1 MKHAGAEIPAID
13 ASTREEAGLSFI
25 VDFEPIGR
33 RGPCPEDGTVL
44 DAARA
49 LGVDLASLCGGAGTC
64 GRCKVQIVAGNVTP
78 PAARETGK
86 LSAEELAQCY
96 RLACLVKPLSDCRLH
111 VPPESLTALQRTQV
125 EGLEVPA
132 TVQPSVTSCV
142 VDIARPTLEDLRGD
156 DERLCEAV
164 AAVSGIAPM
173 IPDLEVARL
182 ASTELRRLGW
192 HARVTLRGREVVH
205 VAAVDAPWLGLAVD
219 IGTTKIAAYLVD
231 LASGQTLAT
240 RGVMNPQIAYGEDV
254 IARLVYA
261 AKGADEMAR
270 MQALLAGAVNQI
282 VADACAGIGA
292 QPADVVDAVVVGNTA
307 IHHLFLGLPV
317 RQLTAA
323 PYVPAVRGAVDAKA
337 RGLGLPFAPGSY
349 VHLLPNIAGY
359 VGADH
364 VAMLLATDMAGR
376 TDTVLAI
383 DIGTNTEMCLVH
395 RGRMSSLSCASGP
408 AFEGAHI
415 KFGMRAGPGAIER
428 FRIVDGRAE
437 YKTIGDEPAVGL
449 CGSGLLDVVAH
460 LRLAGLLDGRG
471 RLAGPAIRGAGGDRE
486 FVVVPE
492 TEAGNGR
499 AIAVTQRDIRELQ
512 LAKGAIRCGIETL
525 LQDAGI
531 TAGDLD
537 QVIIAGAFGTYIDVE
552 SARIIG
558 LVPWVP
564 PDRVSQVG
572 NAAGTGA
579 RLALIS
585 TAFRDQGR
593 DLAQR
598 VRYIELAS
606 TPGFMRTFAT
616 AMSF

>member
-1 MKHAGAEIPAID
+1 
-13 ASTREEAGLSFI
+13 LSYT
-25 VDFEPIGR
+25 VDFQPVGR

-49 LGVDLASLCGGAGTC
+49 LGVDLASVCGGAGSC
-64 GRCKVQIVAGNVTP
+64 ARCKVRLVAGTVTP
-78 PAARETGK
+78 VTPREQGK
-86 LSAEELAQCY
+86 LSAAELAQGY
-96 RLACLVKPLSDCRLH
+96 RLACLVKPLCDCRFH

-132 TVQPSVTSCV
+132 DVEPSVTNCV

-164 AAVSGIAPM
+164 AAACGIDAV
-173 IPDLEVARL
+173 IPDLPVARL

-192 HARVTLRGREVVH
+192 KARVTLREREVIH
-205 VAAVDAPWLGLAVD
+205 VAAVDAPWMGLAVD

-231 LASGQTLAT
+231 LATGQTLGTLGA
-240 RGVMNPQIAYGEDV
+240 MNPQIAYGEDV

-261 AKGADEMAR
+261 AKGPDESAR
-270 MQALLAGAVNQI
+270 MQALLTGGLNQM
-282 VADACAGIGA
+282 VADTCAKIDA
-292 QPADVVDAVVVGNTA
+292 RPADVVDAVIVGNTA

-317 RQLTAA
+317 PQLAAA
-323 PYVPAVRGAVDAKA
+323 PYVPAVRGAVDVKA
-337 RGLGLPFAPGSY
+337 RDLGLQFAPGAS

-364 VAMLLATDMAGR
+364 VAMLLATSMADR
-376 TDTVLAI
+376 TETALAI
-383 DIGTNTEMCLVH
+383 DIGTNTEMCLAH
-395 RGRMSSLSCASGP
+395 GGQMKSLSCASGP

-415 KFGMRAGPGAIER
+415 KFGMRAAPGAIER
-428 FRIVDGRAE
+428 VQIVDGRAE
-437 YKTIGDEPAVGL
+437 YKTIGDEPPVGL

-460 LRLAGLLDGRG
+460 LRLAEILDGRG
-471 RLAGPAIRGAGGDRE
+471 RLAGPHVRESEGDRE
-486 FVVVPE
+486 FVIAAE

-499 AIAVTQRDIRELQ
+499 AVTVTQHDIRELQ

-531 TAGDLD
+531 KAGDLD
-537 QVIIAGAFGTYIDVE
+537 QVIIAGAFGTYIDLE
-552 SARIIG
+552 SAMIVG
-558 LVPWVP
+558 LLPTVPLE
-564 PDRVSQVG
+564 RVSQVG

-585 TAFRDQGR
+585 RAFREQER

-598 VRYIELAS
+598 VRYIELAR
-606 TPGFMRTFAT
+606 TPRFTRNFAE